1 MKMFQQFLASCSYGS
16 SNVDQLSLRWQS
28 CIMVFVFETKDD
40 LLDFSPAE
48 ENKVAR
54 IGNAHGGSS
63 ASRNSFKMGEI
74 LVS

>member
-1 MKMFQQFLASCSYGS
+1 
-16 SNVDQLSLRWQS
+16 
-28 CIMVFVFETKDD
+28 MVFVFETKDD

-54 IGNAHGGSS
+54 LGTAHGGSS
-63 ASRNSFKMGEI
+63 ASRNPFKMGEI